1 MREGDC
7 RTRKPEHLE
16 HTDHTE
22 HNVPKTHIS
31 TIIKRKSLG
40 RATLYTIHHI
50 TLLTLQPVHTSKV
63 LPYVR
68 YIMVVSNMD
77 IGCGIPCNVSIGSR
91 DRVSGIVLSR
101 YGYYEWIDNLYG

>member
-7 RTRKPEHLE
+7 RTRKPEHPE

-22 HNVPKTHIS
+22 HIDPKTFLSSTS

-40 RATLYTIHHI
+40 RATLYTIPHI
-50 TLLTLQPVHTSKV
+50 TLQPVHTSKV

-77 IGCGIPCNVSIGSR
+77 VGCGIPCNVSIGSR
-91 DRVSGIVLSR
+91 DRVSVTWYSWNML
-101 YGYYEWIDNLYG
+101 